1 MKDDDVDWAVYHQL
15 DEGMGTTIRELVNQM
30 GFSEEAVMASLS
42 RLVDAMLVEMC
53 GDYVRKLSVQEMLV
67 ACQSRYDASCSIT
80 FEHGMIRAKSDRE
93 Q

>member
-15 DEGMGTTIRELVNQM
+15 DEGMGTTIRELVNQT
-30 GFSEEAVMASLS
+30 GFWEEEVTASLS

-53 GDYVRKLSVQEMLV
+53 GDYARKLSVQEVLV
-67 ACQSRYDASCSIT
+67 ACQSRYDASCPIT
-80 FEHGMIRAKSDRE
+80 FEHGMIRVKYDRE